1 MPPIVMDAM
10 LAATGFTGALTL
22 LWLVRLFRGQGRGT
36 AEVTFAAASER
47 AEPLLRVIATARRE
61 VLLWADRLASRPL
74 AQALIDAKLRGV
86 GVEVLLDAAN
96 EHDAESDL
104 HFLVEQGL
112 PPFLEEA
119 GALAGRLVCVVDG
132 GTVAVGSLSDA
143 AGLVVLREHGDAAGA
158 YRAEFGARKAQARAL
173 PGKVTAPPEEVQAP
187 LEEPPAE
194 DVLTAVAKG
203 LTATEDE
210 APPAAG
216 PAPLVT
222 PAAAEMLARL
232 RKEMA
237 QVGDAAEEPPGQ
249 KLAG

>member
-1 MPPIVMDAM
+1 MDAM

-36 AEVTFAAASER
+36 AEVTFAAAEER
-47 AEPLLRVIATARRE
+47 AEPLLRAIAAARRE

-143 AGLVVLREHGDAAGA
+143 AGLVVLHEHGGAAGA

-173 PGKVTAPPEEVQAP
+173 PSKAAAPPEEVQAP
-187 LEEPPAE
+187 LEESPAPPAE

-210 APPAAG
+210 APAATG

-237 QVGDAAEEPPGQ
+237 QVGDADEAPPAQ